1 MRLSFTQAA
10 DFYRERDFGQKI
22 SATLEFLGAHWRPL
36 GRVLAYVML
45 PALLVRSVLQ
55 ALIQHY
61 LPMVFSRPAVG
72 THIDSTYALQLQAS
86 MWKTIFTSSAYW
98 TSSLVGSISFS
109 LMVVSVYGYLV
120 LLARRRTPGPPPT
133 VAEVWALARY
143 ELVGTFVC
151 LWGVGVLVGMGF
163 FFLAIPG
170 IYLSV
175 VLSLF
180 FIVKLSEGSD
190 FGATF
195 SRCWQL
201 IRGKWWS
208 TFGLIAIALLLYY
221 VVLAGIGGVAVM
233 VSGGFSDL
241 MQAARTKSPLLQVVV
256 GCINSLS
263 SLLFYPPLLLVLAF
277 QYFNLVE
284 RQDGTGLRLLVDSL
298 GQTAAPQ
305 VSNAAYQPYDEG
317 EY

>member
-1 MRLSFTQAA
+1 MHQSFAQAA

-22 SATLEFLGAHWRPL
+22 AATLEFIGAHWRPL

-55 ALIQHY
+55 ALIPRY
-61 LPMVFSRPAVG
+61 LPTVFSRHVNDLQV
-72 THIDSTYALQLQAS
+72 DSSGMLRTQAN
-86 MWKTIFTSSAYW
+86 MWHSVFTSPAYW
-98 TSSLVGSISFS
+98 ASSLVGSVSFS
-109 LMVVSVYGYLV
+109 LLVVSVCGYVV

-133 VAEVWALARY
+133 VAEVWAVVRSEFLDAF
-143 ELVGTFVC
+143 LS
-151 LWGVGVLVGMGF
+151 LWGIGVLVGLGF
-163 FFLAIPG
+163 FCLAIPG

-180 FIVKLSEGSD
+180 FIVSINEGSG

-195 SRCWQL
+195 SRCRQL
-201 IRGKWWS
+201 MRGKWWS
-208 TFGLIAIALLLYY
+208 TFGLIGIALLLYY
-221 VVLAGIGGVAVM
+221 VVLVGIGGVAVL
-233 VSGGFSDL
+233 VSGGYSAML
-241 MQAARTKSPLLQVVV
+241 QAARVKSPLLVVV
-256 GCINSLS
+256 VSCINSLS
-263 SLLFYPPLLLVLAF
+263 TLLLYPPLLLALAF

-284 RQDGTGLRLLVDSL
+284 RHDGTGLRLLVDSL

-305 VSNAAYQPYDEG
+305 ANNATYQPHDEG

>member
-1 MRLSFTQAA
+1 MRQSFTQAA

-22 SATLEFLGAHWRPL
+22 AATLEFIGAHWRPL

-55 ALIQHY
+55 ALIQQY
-61 LPMVFSRPAVG
+61 LPMELSRPEYTTQMDQTG
-72 THIDSTYALQLQAS
+72 ALRLQAS
-86 MWKTIFTSSAYW
+86 MWNTIFTSPGYW
-98 TSSLVGSISFS
+98 ASSLVGSLSFS
-109 LMVVSVYGYLV
+109 LLVVSVYGYLV

-133 VAEVWALARY
+133 VAEVWGVVRSEYLGTFFSFWATGM
-143 ELVGTFVC
+143 LVGLGF
-151 LWGVGVLVGMGF
+151 LVLT
-163 FFLAIPG
+163 IPG

-180 FIVKLSEGSD
+180 FIVRMSEGTG

-195 SRCWQL
+195 SRCRL
-201 IRGKWWS
+201 LMRGKWWS
-208 TFGLIAIALLLYY
+208 TLGLITVALLLYY

-233 VSGGFSDL
+233 VSGGFSA
-241 MQAARTKSPLLQVVV
+241 MVQAARTRSPLVQVVV
-256 GCINSLS
+256 SCINSLS
-263 SLLFYPPLLLVLAF
+263 SLLLYPPLLLALAF

-284 RQDGTGLRLLVDSL
+284 RHDGTGLRLQLDLL

-305 VSNAAYQPYDEG
+305 ASNAAYQPHDEG